1 MDLYAILGVSSDAD
15 TESIKAAYHLL
26 ARKYHP
32 DKSKQTNAKERFQTI
47 TAAYAVLSSE
57 SERKTY
63 NRKRA
68 AEKDAREPFR
78 DTYEDFFGNSFRG
91 FPSAS
96 SKQKMH
102 KPSFSTPNTSHDH
115 DNPTPQP
122 STPIPPSFFSTA
134 TPESTQNA
142 TFWSTAALDSTAT
155 TKPTEITATLEQL
168 FNSAAITVSIPRTTY
183 SLAPQRSNQPYPQYT
198 HITTNHLI
206 TVQLH
211 SLKHS
216 DGCIITVPEAGD
228 QMHPSIAAKQPH
240 IGQSLKP
247 RQRDLKQFHDLR
259 LVLRVLPHDLFARV
273 VVDGKVSDNLEAVLC
288 VTEEQARDRCRGVTL
303 VGIDG
308 RVVDCS
314 SGDTVRTTGS
324 TIVVNGGGWV
334 KADQSASRGNLILHV
349 HVQDGSI
356 KQDSRHTGDSNDLE
370 SSNPPK
376 KRNAPTEFM
385 QDAKRTKL
393 AESSSN

>member
-32 DKSKQTNAKERFQTI
+32 DKNKQANAKERFQTI
-47 TAAYAVLSSE
+47 TAAYTILSSE
-57 SERKTY
+57 SERKKY
-63 NRKRA
+63 NGTRA
-68 AEKDAREPFR
+68 AEKDARETFR
-78 DTYEDFFGNSFRG
+78 DPYDVLFGNSFRN

-96 SKQKMH
+96 SKPKMH
-102 KPSFSTPNTSHDH
+102 KPSFSTSTTSHDH
-115 DNPTPQP
+115 ADPTPQP

-142 TFWSTAALDSTAT
+142 TFWSTAAMDSTD

-168 FNSAAITVSIPRTTY
+168 FNSAAITVSIPRITY
-183 SLAPQRSNQPYPQYT
+183 SLAPQRSNQPYPLYT
-198 HITTNHLI
+198 PITTNHPI

-211 SLKHS
+211 SLKHT

-228 QMHPSIAAKQPH
+228 QLHPSIAAKQPH

-247 RQRDLKQFHDLR
+247 RQRDTKQFHDLR
-259 LVLRVLPHDLFARV
+259 LVLRVLPHDVFTRV
-273 VVDGKVSDNLEAVLC
+273 LVNGKVSEDLEATLF
-288 VTEEQARDRCRGVTL
+288 VTAEQARDRCRGVTL
-303 VGIDG
+303 LGIDG

-314 SGDTVRTTGS
+314 SGNGVPTDSS
-324 TIVVNGGGWV
+324 TIVVKGGGWV
-334 KADQSASRGNLILHV
+334 KADQSASRGNLILHLN
-349 HVQDGSI
+349 VQDGSI
-356 KQDSRHTGDSNDLE
+356 KQDNSHTEDGSDHETSD
-370 SSNPPK
+370 PPK
-376 KRNAPTEFM
+376 KRKVPAEFM
-385 QDAKRTKL
+385 QDCKRTKL